1 MAMLKMKIM
10 LTSLFCFCL
19 LGNTFAQ
26 KNAHKWADFEHYSH
40 ENRLLK
46 ERNISE
52 KKVVFMGNSIT
63 ERWMKE
69 HPDFFID
76 NGYVCRG
83 VGGQTSYQFLLRFR
97 EDVVNLSPLVVVIN
111 AGTND
116 IAENTGPYN
125 EDYTLGNII
134 SMVEIAQANKIKV
147 ILTATLPAIKFA
159 WNPEVNEVALKIRRF
174 NRRLKHYAEF
184 HHIPF
189 VDYYSQM
196 VEKIDNGMKAGYA
209 DDGVHPTLIGYKVME
224 SMIHPII
231 DITLRGG
238 VK

>member
-1 MAMLKMKIM
+1 M
-10 LTSLFCFCL
+10 
-19 LGNTFAQ
+19 
-26 KNAHKWADFEHYSH
+26 
-40 ENRLLK
+40 
-46 ERNISE
+46 
-52 KKVVFMGNSIT
+52 
-63 ERWMKE
+63 
-69 HPDFFID
+69 
-76 NGYVCRG
+76 
-83 VGGQTSYQFLLRFR
+83 
-97 EDVVNLSPLVVVIN
+97 VNLSPLVVVIN

-231 DITLRGG
+231 DITLRGA
-238 VK
+238 

>member
-69 HPDFFID
+69 HPDF
-76 NGYVCRG
+76 
-83 VGGQTSYQFLLRFR
+83 L
-97 EDVVNLSPLVVVIN
+97 
-111 AGTND
+111 
-116 IAENTGPYN
+116 
-125 EDYTLGNII
+125 
-134 SMVEIAQANKIKV
+134 
-147 ILTATLPAIKFA
+147 
-159 WNPEVNEVALKIRRF
+159 
-174 NRRLKHYAEF
+174 
-184 HHIPF
+184 
-189 VDYYSQM
+189 
-196 VEKIDNGMKAGYA
+196 
-209 DDGVHPTLIGYKVME
+209 
-224 SMIHPII
+224 
-231 DITLRGG
+231 
-238 VK
+238 